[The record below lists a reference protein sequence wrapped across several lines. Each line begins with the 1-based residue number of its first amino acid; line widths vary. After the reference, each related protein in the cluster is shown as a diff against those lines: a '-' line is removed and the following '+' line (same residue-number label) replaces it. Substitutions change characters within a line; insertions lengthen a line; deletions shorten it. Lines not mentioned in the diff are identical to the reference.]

1 MSDGPNAV
9 PLQRMKELLVT
20 LKALDELVKQ
30 QTFLEQDFS

>member
-1 MSDGPNAV
+1 V